1 MIMDETANKTDFA
14 PAVRADDLTI
24 RQQVNDL
31 KQLHLLDSLLNAV
44 PDAVLILNP
53 QRQIIYANKEF
64 TDFANQDEA
73 ALLGQRPGEA
83 INCIH
88 AFTKPGGCGTSEN
101 CSTCGAVV
109 AVLNAQQGRRNV
121 QECRILTEK
130 NGEPGALDLRV
141 TATPF
146 RFDPVT
152 GEQFT
157 MFATEDISNEKRRQV
172 LERIFFHDIANT
184 AGAISGLVEL
194 MGASTT
200 REDDTSSE
208 FVELLTQASSQL
220 IDEIAAQRQILAAE
234 RGDLAVDPEP
244 LYTVDL
250 LHQLMAVYRNHI
262 VSAGKTLRLDPASE
276 QILLWSDQALLGRVI
291 GNMVKNAMEAAK
303 PGDTITVGC
312 QRLFDYVRFWVHNPQ
327 HIPRRVQLQIFQR
340 SFSTKGVS
348 RGLGT
353 YSMKLLSEAYLQG
366 RVSFTT
372 SETEGTTFMAMYP
385 QKWVNLSEKVM
396 PSAE

>member
-64 TDFANQDEA
+64 TDFTNQDEA
-73 ALLGQRPGEA
+73 ALLGQRIGEA
-83 INCIH
+83 VNCIH
-88 AFTKPGGCGTSEN
+88 AFAKPGGCGTSEH

-141 TATPF
+141 TTTPF

-194 MGASTT
+194 MGASKT
-200 REDDTSSE
+200 RKDDTSSE

-291 GNMVKNAMEAAK
+291 GNMVKNAMEAAQ

>member
-1 MIMDETANKTDFA
+1 MIMDKTANETDFA
-14 PAVRADDLTI
+14 PAFRADDLTI

-44 PDAVLILNP
+44 PDAVLILNS

-262 VSAGKTLRLDPASE
+262 VSTGKTLRLDPASE

-291 GNMVKNAMEAAK
+291 GNMVKNAMEAAQ

-385 QKWVNLSEKVM
+385 LEWVNLSEKVT